1 MAELR
6 SLAVT
11 SPGPVAPRG
20 WAQGRTG
27 LVTFLAAGIAAA
39 LANAGFQRLAGS
51 RIDVDDLGAVNAL
64 LAVVGGIGLLGL
76 GLQVA
81 VARTGVVRV
90 AMGRLAA
97 GAGLIAAAGA
107 LAAVPGPW
115 WYRCAVAAAL
125 AVTIG
130 AVLLG
135 VPHRAR
141 LLADAS
147 WRRVG
152 AVYVSGAAARLV
164 ALAPALALVDQRL
177 VAVMVAT
184 AVGESVTTAVA
195 WWLARPQY
203 LGVWNAPPRRI
214 DAATGRALVRAS
226 IALLGLWALTVADTV
241 VARLRLPATQA
252 DSYAFGST
260 VARSSFFLAVLLAHF
275 ALPTFMSDRGRS
287 ERLRRAFSTTVLTTA
302 AGALAV
308 ASVILVAPRWS
319 AELLL
324 GEDAAI
330 AGDGTLRW
338 LAVAWALLSVVPL
351 LTYLHLD
358 RHPRLAL
365 APLVAAVAVVGAG
378 FVADDDHTLAV
389 VVALVAFAT
398 VGVMGVP
405 ASHRLAPVTRSTS
418 WAPSGVRTAG
428 DVRDVAVVVPFFNP
442 GGAVVIDTVGRLGAA
457 LAGAGIAHRIV
468 AVSDGSTDGSAAAL
482 RAAGLDHVDVVELD
496 VNRGK
501 GAALR
506 EGFGHCRSTLVGY
519 LDADGDL
526 PPEQFVA
533 LVSIASATGA
543 DAVVGSK
550 VHPDSALEVEGHRL
564 VMSSVF
570 RMLVRLLFRLDVR
583 DTQTGIKLYRGD
595 VVGEIGPALRED
607 GFAIDVELLVAAMR
621 HGHRRIVE
629 APVTIARGAST
640 TVSARRA
647 VATVVALFRIAWRD
661 HVALAYERIE
671 PSARPSVGVA

>member
-1 MAELR
+1 M
-6 SLAVT
+6 V
-11 SPGPVAPRG
+11 
-20 WAQGRTG
+20 
-27 LVTFLAAGIAAA
+27 FLAAGVVAA
-39 LANAGFQRLAGS
+39 LANAGFQRLAAS
-51 RIDVDDLGAVNAL
+51 RVEVDDLGAVNAL

-90 AMGRLAA
+90 AVGRLAA
-97 GAGLIAAAGA
+97 IAGMVAAAGA
-107 LAAVPGPW
+107 LVAVPGPW
-115 WYRCAVAAAL
+115 WYRSSVAGAL
-125 AVTIG
+125 AATIA

-147 WRRVG
+147 WRRVA

-164 ALAPALALVDQRL
+164 ALVPVLALVDQRL
-177 VAVMVAT
+177 VAVMTAT
-184 AVGESVTTAVA
+184 AIGESVTSLTA

-203 LGVWNAPPRRI
+203 RGVWNEPPRRI
-214 DAATGRALVRAS
+214 DSATGRALLRAS
-226 IALLGLWALTVADTV
+226 VALVGLWALTVADTV
-241 VARLRLPATQA
+241 VARLRLPAADA
-252 DSYAFGST
+252 DSYAFAST
-260 VARSSFFLAVLLAHF
+260 VARSPFFLAVLLAHF

-287 ERLRRAFSTTVLTTA
+287 ERLRRAFSVTVLTIA
-302 AGALAV
+302 VGALSV
-308 ASVILVAPRWS
+308 ATVIVAAPRWS
-319 AELLL
+319 ADLLL
-324 GEDAAI
+324 GDDAVVAS
-330 AGDGTLRW
+330 DGTLRW

-365 APLVAAVAVVGAG
+365 APLAAAAVVVGAG
-378 FVADDDHTLAV
+378 FLVDDDRSLAV
-389 VVALVAFAT
+389 AVALVALVT
-398 VGVMGVP
+398 VTVMGVP

-418 WAPSGVRTAG
+418 WVPSPSATSRGVG
-428 DVRDVAVVVPFFNP
+428 DVAVVVPFFNP
-442 GGAVVIDTVGRLGAA
+442 GPSVVIDTVARLGAA
-457 LAGAGIAHRIV
+457 LAAAGIDHRIV

-482 RAAGLDHVDVVELD
+482 RDAALAHVEVVELAI
-496 VNRGK
+496 NRGK

-506 EGFGHCRSTLVGY
+506 VGFEHCRSELVGY

-533 LVSIASATGA
+533 LVSVAAATGA

-550 VHPDSALEVEGHRL
+550 LHPESVLDVEGHRL
-564 VMSSVF
+564 VLSSVF
-570 RMLVRLLFRLDVR
+570 RTLVRLLFRLDVR

-595 VVGEIGPALRED
+595 VVGEVGPALRED

-629 APVTIARGAST
+629 APVTIARGAAT
-640 TVSARRA
+640 TVSAGRA

-671 PSARPSVGVA
+671 PVARPTLGVA